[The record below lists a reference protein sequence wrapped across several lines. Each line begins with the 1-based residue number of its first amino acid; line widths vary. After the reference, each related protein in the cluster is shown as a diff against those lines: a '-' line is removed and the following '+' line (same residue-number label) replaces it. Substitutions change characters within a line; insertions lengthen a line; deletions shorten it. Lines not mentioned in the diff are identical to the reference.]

1 MRDERSPCGG
11 HFDAGDDELGPC
23 SGFEVDGDGER
34 AAMAEM
40 AEMAEMSEFVY
51 KWARRWRSLFRTI
64 LAALDKTQTMGRK
77 RTITLVNGG
86 MHSLHC
92 RIASK

>member
-40 AEMAEMSEFVY
+40 
-51 KWARRWRSLFRTI
+51 RRCRSLFI
-64 LAALDKTQTMGRK
+64 SGRGD
-77 RTITLVNGG
+77 GG
-86 MHSLHC
+86 VC
-92 RIASK
+92 FAPF